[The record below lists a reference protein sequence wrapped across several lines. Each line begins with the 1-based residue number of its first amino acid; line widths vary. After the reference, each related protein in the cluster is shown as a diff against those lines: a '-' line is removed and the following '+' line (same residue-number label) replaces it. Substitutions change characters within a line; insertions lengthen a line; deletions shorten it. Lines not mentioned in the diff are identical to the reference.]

1 MGGKASREE
10 PRNVWPSAVIF
21 MLLSILACCRGVII
35 DASGELYSFVGGG
48 VFVTCIAVLCVP
60 GGIASNS
67 SWTYAFPFFIIAVSM
82 LVVNIR
88 KLRRYAL
95 LLNKEERMLRVMETL
110 VFLIVSTSLLI
121 LILLLA
127 FCGEDGTGPAE
138 CGVGVCLATLLRG
151 RLALVHSRLGSL
163 KDRII
168 NEIAR
173 GPVRGSSQ
181 WSVSDD
187 TTI

>member
-1 MGGKASREE
+1 MG
-10 PRNVWPSAVIF
+10 
-21 MLLSILACCRGVII
+21 
-35 DASGELYSFVGGG
+35 
-48 VFVTCIAVLCVP
+48 
-60 GGIASNS
+60 
-67 SWTYAFPFFIIAVSM
+67 
-82 LVVNIR
+82 
-88 KLRRYAL
+88 AL
-95 LLNKEERMLRVMETL
+95 LLNKEERMLRVLETL
-110 VFLIVSTSLLI
+110 VLLMMSTSLLI

-138 CGVGVCLATLLRG
+138 CRVGVGMSGSVAGVGVCLATLLRG